1 MAFGPRR
8 RGRSPAGRV
17 TNKVHF
23 ALVLAALAT
32 LASCATPAAAVET
45 ASAAGSAVA
54 TVMAWLL
61 FGLFTMA
68 LAFR

>member
-1 MAFGPRR
+1 MAL
-8 RGRSPAGRV
+8 RS
-17 TNKVHF
+17 
-23 ALVLAALAT
+23 
-32 LASCATPAAAVET
+32 TPAAAVET

>member
-1 MAFGPRR
+1 M
-8 RGRSPAGRV
+8 
-17 TNKVHF
+17 TNKVRF
-23 ALVLAALAT
+23 ALVLAALALT
-32 LASCATPAAAVET
+32 SCATPAASVET

-61 FGLFTMA
+61 FGLVSLA